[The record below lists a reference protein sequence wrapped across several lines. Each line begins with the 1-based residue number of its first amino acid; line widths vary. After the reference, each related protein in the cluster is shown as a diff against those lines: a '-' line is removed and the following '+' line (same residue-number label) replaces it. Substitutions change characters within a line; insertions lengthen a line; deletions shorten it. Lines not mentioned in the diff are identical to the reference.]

1 MSPRSAWSNTHKH
14 FTRVGQLM
22 LEARAPDTI
31 CSCAGRTKLVDASIK
46 FQRPYTQLR
55 IRAFCPGIFAFLAV
69 FRVVVKFRYPLEIDG
84 TMLHDHDGIRSRDR
98 LSLNWR
104 DHDEN
109 RASLQT
115 LSGTVQLRVC
125 GCRRD
130 VQRPVPFPLCIS

>member
-1 MSPRSAWSNTHKH
+1 MSPRSAWSNTHKY

-46 FQRPYTQLR
+46 FRD
-55 IRAFCPGIFAFLAV
+55 
-69 FRVVVKFRYPLEIDG
+69 PLEIDG
-84 TMLHDHDGIRSRDR
+84 TMLHDHDGIQSRDR
-98 LSLNWR
+98 LSLNWK

-130 VQRPVPFPLCIS
+130 VQRPVPFPLRIS